1 MVEEGH
7 NGSLQLSGGG
17 ALDVANKPLVGGQRR
32 TERAT
37 INSANISSRTN
48 YTVQNL
54 VSPFPTNGRLTDPRW
69 REQRERERRK
79 KPVLRTTT
87 TSAAALPHT
96 IGHASFFDDLH
107 EAEWSEG
114 QLLEHCL
121 DK

>member
-54 VSPFPTNGRLTDPRW
+54 VSPFPANGRLTDPRW
-69 REQRERERRK
+69 RVRTERGGRSPSCARR
-79 KPVLRTTT
+79 PRAQLLSRD
-87 TSAAALPHT
+87 T